1 MRVVLCKG
9 KTRKRQ
15 AWVGGIVCKN
25 QEVCTGVS
33 LAFGGSGERDQE
45 DKWITRLVSADEPS
59 PSLRKVLVSLGFP
72 GFGLIVFVGW
82 RD

>member
-1 MRVVLCKG
+1 MQE
-9 KTRKRQ
+9 TR
-15 AWVGGIVCKN
+15 
-25 QEVCTGVS
+25 S
-33 LAFGGSGERDQE
+33 LYGCFSCFGGRERDQE

-59 PSLRKVLVSLGFP
+59 PLLRKVLVSLGFP